1 MLFRSGVRSAMNN
14 AYGEKAKS
22 YVVGLIKDINGRFND
37 NGDHPW
43 LMKMTRTAKTAAV
56 GGSLRVAAL
65 QFTSYPRAAMVLSTA
80 NLAKGLSK
88 RPQIS
93 KAKQYCGVAL
103 WKSFGF
109 YDTNIAR
116 SIEEQ
121 IKGTTNW
128 RQKLIELSLKGAEWG
143 DSITW
148 GYLWNACEY
157 DVATKNNQLK
167 VGSEE
172 FNQEVAKRLREVVYA
187 TQVVD
192 SVLTRSSMMRSK
204 SGLTQTATAFMSEPT
219 LTHNILMDAVFQFG
233 LEKRRTGSAKA
244 AWKQCGGHICK
255 AISVFGVGQIIT
267 ALVESLIDAYRDDDD
282 EEFLNKFGEAMSQ
295 NLVSDIIVFNKI
307 PIISDMI
314 DGLLS
319 LFGIGYFSSD
329 RLDMTWQTDIVK
341 ALESWVKVLGE
352 EFGVKD
358 TSVTTYKALY
368 DTVKAL
374 SSTTGV
380 SFSGLL
386 REIVT
391 LWNNTAGAADPD
403 LKIKKY
409 DD

>member
-1 MLFRSGVRSAMNN
+1 
-14 AYGEKAKS
+14 
-22 YVVGLIKDINGRFND
+22 
-37 NGDHPW
+37 
-43 LMKMTRTAKTAAV
+43 MKMTKMAKTASV
-56 GGSLRVAAL
+56 GSSLRVAAL
-65 QFTSYPRAAMVLSTA
+65 QFTSYPRASMVLSTA

-93 KAKQYCGVAL
+93 KAKKYCGVAL

-116 SIEEQ
+116 SIEDQ
-121 IKGTTNW
+121 IKGTTDW
-128 RQKLIELSLKGAEWG
+128 KQKLIELSLKGAEWG

-157 DVATKNNQLK
+157 DVVSSNNQLK

-172 FNQEVAKRLREVVYA
+172 FNQAVAKRLREVVYS

-192 SVLTRSSMMRSK
+192 SVLTRSSIMRSK

-219 LTHNILMDAVFQFG
+219 LAHNILMDAGFQFS
-233 LEKRRTGSAKA
+233 LEKRRTGSAKE
-244 AWKQCGGHICK
+244 AWQKCGGHICK
-255 AISVFGVGQIIT
+255 AISVYGVGQIIT

-282 EEFLNKFGEAMSQ
+282 DEFLDKYGEAMLQ
-295 NLVSDIIVFNKI
+295 NLVTDIIPFNKV

-314 DGLLS
+314 DGVLS
-319 LFGIGYFSSD
+319 LFGIGYFSSN
-329 RLDMTWQTDIVK
+329 RLDMTWQTDIIK
-341 ALESWVKVLGE
+341 ALESWGKVFGE
-352 EFGVKD
+352 AFGGKK
-358 TSVTTYKALY
+358 TTVTTYKALY
-368 DTVKAL
+368 DTIKAL

-391 LWNNTAGAADPD
+391 LWNNTAGAANPE